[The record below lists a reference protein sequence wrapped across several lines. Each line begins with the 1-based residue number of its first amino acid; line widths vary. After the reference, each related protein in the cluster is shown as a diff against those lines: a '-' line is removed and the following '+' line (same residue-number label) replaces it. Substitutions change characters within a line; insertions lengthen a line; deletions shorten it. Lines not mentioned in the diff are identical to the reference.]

1 MIATVFN
8 LSLEEQALLRSWN
21 APGSL
26 DPTSGEQVPPAGM
39 GNFMLKTSDAP
50 GWPFHLNLAAS
61 EVDIN
66 NTNKRWAMAAS
77 EGGEGSAAA

>member
-26 DPTSGEQVPPAGM
+26 DHVGGAGSAGRDGQFHAQDLGCSGVAVPPEPSG
-39 GNFMLKTSDAP
+39 L
-50 GWPFHLNLAAS
+50 
-61 EVDIN
+61 
-66 NTNKRWAMAAS
+66 R
-77 EGGEGSAAA
+77 GGYQQHQQAVGDGRIRGR